1 MSSKLR
7 VWEPTNKCTFD
18 APSFGNLGEK
28 RKITNYHITHAVAL
42 RLGVTAGTLNLQ
54 AMFTQ

>member
-18 APSFGNLGEK
+18 ATSFGNLGEK
-28 RKITNYHITHAVAL
+28 RKITNYRITHAVAL
-42 RLGVTAGTLNLQ
+42 GLGVTAGTLNLQ